1 MHAQRSGKVLADV
14 LEAVVGV
21 FLVEHGPESAA
32 SLLHALGILKRP
44 ASGWSEQGRAAE
56 PGTEP
61 NPTTLE
67 ERVDVGSLETILG
80 YNFKSP
86 GLAAEAVTHCSWA
99 GQSSFCY
106 QRLEFLGDAVLD
118 YVITRHCFDSF
129 RHAAW
134 REEVLCVLF
143 VAGIGSCHFHV
154 LPGNGAP

>member
-21 FLVEHGPESAA
+21 FLVQRGPESAA
-32 SLLHALGILKRP
+32 DLLHALGILKRP
-44 ASGWSEQGRAAE
+44 AWGWSEQGCAAE
-56 PGTEP
+56 PGSESD
-61 NPTTLE
+61 PTTLD